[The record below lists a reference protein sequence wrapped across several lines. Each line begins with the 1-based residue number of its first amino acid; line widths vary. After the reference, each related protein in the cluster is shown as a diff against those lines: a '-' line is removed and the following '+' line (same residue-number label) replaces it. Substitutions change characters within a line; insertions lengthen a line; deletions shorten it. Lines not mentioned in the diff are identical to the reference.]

1 MCPETPGVHVQGA
14 KVFSWAIK
22 RVAQSMLAPGMMRMQ
37 IKAFELQL
45 DSLGPCRFFG

>member
-1 MCPETPGVHVQGA
+1 MCPETPGAQGA
-14 KVFSWAIK
+14 KVPSWAIK

-37 IKAFELQL
+37 IKALQL